1 MTTAVVLYE
10 SMFGNTRRIAEAI
23 GDGLAKYATVRVGAV
38 SAVGGDHAAADLVVV
53 GAPTHAHSLPRS
65 TSREEAARWARDPEQ
80 HLELE
85 ADADAAGVREWI
97 ESLDAAPLRWTA
109 FGTRVDIPRI
119 FAGDASVAIEKRLHR
134 LGSRPATD
142 SECFLVTTKN
152 ALVDGELERARAWGA
167 ELGRALLAST
177 SAAGETGGGRAAQPP
192 SA

>member
-38 SAVGGDHAAADLVVV
+38 SAAGGDIAAADLVVV

-97 ESLDAAPLRWTA
+97 ESLDAAPRKWAA

-119 FAGDASVAIEKRLHR
+119 FAGDASAAIEKRFHR

-142 SECFLVTTKN
+142 SECFLVTTKS

-167 ELGRALLAST
+167 GLGRTMLASASGT
-177 SAAGETGGGRAAQPP
+177 AADETGAG
-192 SA
+192 

>member
-1 MTTAVVLYE
+1 MTTALVLYE

-23 GDGLAKYATVRVGAV
+23 GEGLASYASVRVGAV
-38 SAVGGDHAAADLVVV
+38 SADGHDLAAADLVVV

-97 ESLDAAPLRWTA
+97 ESLAAAPGRWAA

-119 FAGDASVAIEKRLHR
+119 FAGDASAAIEKRLHR
-134 LGSRPATD
+134 LGSRPVAD

-152 ALVDGELERARAWGA
+152 ALVDGEFERARAWGA
-167 ELGRALLAST
+167 ELGRTVLASGSA
-177 SAAGETGGGRAAQPP
+177 SAAGETGAP
-192 SA
+192 